1 MEANEVENQKKPSV
15 FLIFSL
21 VLLCFPSILSLILVA
36 TEKWNLRK
44 YEFSLILWL
53 SIVGI
58 CESISIIVY
67 LILQIKQKRT
77 YPYPL
82 ALVTAISTISS
93 SLFVLIEY
101 LLYWNWYKQKSLQ
114 EAWNVSIT
122 YTLNAFVLFLG
133 IINVLLFIF
142 YIYFLKR
149 KNNQNK

>member
-67 LILQIKQKRT
+67 LILQIKQKKT
-77 YPYPL
+77 KH
-82 ALVTAISTISS
+82 
-93 SLFVLIEY
+93 E
-101 LLYWNWYKQKSLQ
+101 NKKQKT
-114 EAWNVSIT
+114 IPT
-122 YTLNAFVLFLG
+122 
-133 IINVLLFIF
+133 
-142 YIYFLKR
+142 K
-149 KNNQNK
+149 